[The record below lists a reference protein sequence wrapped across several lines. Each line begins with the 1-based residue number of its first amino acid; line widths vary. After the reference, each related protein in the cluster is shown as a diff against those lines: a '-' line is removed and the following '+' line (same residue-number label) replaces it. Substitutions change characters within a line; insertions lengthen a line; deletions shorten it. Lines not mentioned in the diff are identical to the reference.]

1 MRQVD
6 GREFHGWAPMRESL
20 EDRVR
25 RVELDEQ
32 RRFTA
37 LGGGVHH
44 LRMPGVRGGCR
55 DHRDARAGQL
65 ISLLAQ

>member
-1 MRQVD
+1 
-6 GREFHGWAPMRESL
+6 MRESL

-44 LRMPGVRGGCR
+44 LRMPGVRGSCR